1 MKALAF
7 TAIIALLAGDA
18 SAQEVTAHKAAFG
31 YIMESFVAG
40 NSVVPE
46 VMHRIDDDVEFDAS
60 DWHCS
65 AYKPRSGANQRI
77 TMEVGCSQGTAH
89 FVLGIVCAADRANK
103 NDVLFTLQRAD
114 HHGGTLIRLVCK
126 VD

>member
-77 TMEVGCSQGTAH
+77 TMEVGCSQLCPGHRLRSRSCQQERCAVHTTA
-89 FVLGIVCAADRANK
+89 G
-103 NDVLFTLQRAD
+103 
-114 HHGGTLIRLVCK
+114 
-126 VD
+126 